1 MIITYKCCFF
11 TCHKSY
17 VRNCLDRP
25 PLKLILVCFD
35 LAGAGKEAVPVR
47 GASRDQRC
55 TQPCIISLLPH
66 EGHKHVGKSV
76 KGYVAI
82 CGMVMVEAKLR
93 SLDLHRRYLDNIQHR

>member
-55 TQPCIISLLPH
+55 TQPCQTSDKFIISDLNHPIKSLL
-66 EGHKHVGKSV
+66 KK
-76 KGYVAI
+76 
-82 CGMVMVEAKLR
+82 
-93 SLDLHRRYLDNIQHR
+93 